1 MPTGVNPGDDALATS
16 TAGAATSNH
25 TGTQVTT
32 EALATAAGADYSFT
46 LTNANIIATSLVF
59 VSVGNGSNTT
69 LPVYAH
75 SIQPAAGSVTFKVRN
90 GHASA
95 ALNGTLVLNILA
107 V

>member
-16 TAGAATSNH
+16 TAGAATANH
-25 TGTQVTT
+25 TGVQVTT
-32 EALATAAGADYSFT
+32 EALAIAAAADYSFT
-46 LTNANIIATSLVF
+46 LTDANIIPTSLVF

-69 LPVYAH
+69 IPCYAH
-75 SIQPAAGSVTFKVRN
+75 SIQPGNGSVTFKVRN
-90 GHASA
+90 AGAV